1 MISLE
6 KMNLN
11 YVINKHL
18 IWEETFWVSVLVLI
32 LAFCLASYLIC
43 ITKIGPYDL
52 WYTNLT
58 LNSYDFS
65 ASFTYLFFV

>member
-1 MISLE
+1 MISFWKMISLD

-18 IWEETFWVSVLVLI
+18 IWEETFWVSVLVL
-32 LAFCLASYLIC
+32 LPAFCLASYPIS

-52 WYTNLT
+52 WYTNLDSKV
-58 LNSYDFS
+58 LWFQC
-65 ASFTYLFFV
+65 